1 MDNDGRGVN
10 GYFCAGE
17 ISVPNCAAEDIIVDV
32 DGTVAGEVGSCLV
45 TGHCV
50 GKLVDESLPC
60 DAL

>member
-1 MDNDGRGVN
+1 MGI
-10 GYFCAGE
+10 FCAGE

-32 DGTVAGEVGSCLV
+32 DGTVAREVGSCVV